1 MTSKTNFRPLPTQL
15 MNSKYITKNQADA
28 ITRRFLD
35 RIETNFETLFNDAPD
50 RFYGLDEIATQAMS
64 SALGA
69 DLRKVA
75 AAALSESIKGLE
87 DIR

>member
-1 MTSKTNFRPLPTQL
+1 

-50 RFYGLDEIATQAMS
+50 RFYGLDEIATRAMA